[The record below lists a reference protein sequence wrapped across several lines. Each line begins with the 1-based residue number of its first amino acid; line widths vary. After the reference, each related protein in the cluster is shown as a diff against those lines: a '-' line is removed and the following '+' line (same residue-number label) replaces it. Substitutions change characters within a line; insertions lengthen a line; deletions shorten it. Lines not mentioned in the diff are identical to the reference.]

1 MIETLDKLF
10 AQSQT
15 VVLVSN
21 ELFEAG
27 VLEEPTYSY
36 MKMLG
41 ELHQYIVEKAD
52 VAICVEAG
60 IYRFKKGKECVD
72 I

>member
-1 MIETLDKLF
+1 
-10 AQSQT
+10 
-15 VVLVSN
+15 
-21 ELFEAG
+21 
-27 VLEEPTYSY
+27 

-41 ELHQYIVEKAD
+41 KLHQYIVEKAD
-52 VAICVEAG
+52 VAICAEAG